1 MPRKLN
7 YGADFD
13 LDYDDYSDYDEDY
26 NEDPDVEEEDG
37 IESFQTDVDTRTG
50 LWRCSICTFDNAEE
64 FSACDVCGT
73 EKAIENDKGPK
84 IGLWQCSICTFDNAE
99 NTLSCEICGV
109 LRYPPVKVSSNGSK
123 ATDSAKVSSSIEG
136 PHNTLGKKE
145 NLDSSPS
152 PKELEDLSIQLEKVG
167 QPSNSD
173 TACSSSSENM
183 MHRQNLGINSES
195 SNDIVKI
202 ERATAGI
209 NSESSNDN
217 VKIERATAR
226 PQYKPEKWM
235 HANQEGALAQ
245 LNLAIVGHVDAGK
258 STLSGRLLNLL
269 GKISQKEMRKFEKD
283 AKSSGKGS
291 FAYAWAMDESAEERE
306 RGVTMNVAVAYFDS
320 NKYHVVVL
328 DSPGHRDFIPNLING
343 ANQADAAIL
352 VIDASFGPFETGMDP
367 NGGQTREHAQL
378 IRSFGV
384 DQLIVAINKMDGA
397 DYSKERFDFIKGK
410 LSTFLRGCGFR
421 DSFLIWVPLSAMENQ
436 NLVTRPSDIRLSS
449 WYKGP
454 SLLEAI
460 DSIQPPLRDI
470 SKPLVMPICE
480 LIKPRSVGQIAACGK
495 LESGA
500 IKCGLKVLVMPYGD
514 IATIRTLERDSQP
527 CDIARAGDN
536 VVVSLQGVDVTHV
549 LAGGVL
555 CHPDFPVAVAT
566 HLELKILML
575 DVSMPIILGSQMEFH
590 IHHCKEAVRISKI
603 LSLLDPKTGK
613 VLRKSPRVLT
623 SKQSALIEVIVENAV
638 CVEEFSNC
646 RALGRVFLRAYGKT
660 AAVGIVTRVIN

>member
-26 NEDPDVEEEDG
+26 NEDPDVEEED
-37 IESFQTDVDTRTG
+37 
-50 LWRCSICTFDNAEE
+50 
-64 FSACDVCGT
+64 GT

-123 ATDSAKVSSSIEG
+123 ATADSAKESSSIEG

-152 PKELEDLSIQLEKVG
+152 TKDLEDLSIQLEKVG

-195 SNDIVKI
+195 SNDI
-202 ERATAGI
+202 
-209 NSESSNDN
+209 

-269 GKISQKEMRKFEKD
+269 GKISQKEMRKYEKD

-306 RGVTMNVAVAYFDS
+306 RGVTMTVAVAYFDS

-421 DSFLIWVPLSAMENQ
+421 DSLLTWVPLSAMENQ

-500 IKCGLKVLVMPYGD
+500 LKCGLKVLVMPYGD

-613 VLRKSPRVLT
+613 VLRKLPRVLT

>member
-26 NEDPDVEEEDG
+26 NEDPDVEEED
-37 IESFQTDVDTRTG
+37 
-50 LWRCSICTFDNAEE
+50 
-64 FSACDVCGT
+64 GT

-123 ATDSAKVSSSIEG
+123 ATDSAKESSSIEG

-152 PKELEDLSIQLEKVG
+152 TKDLEDLSIQLEKVG

-195 SNDIVKI
+195 SNDI
-202 ERATAGI
+202 
-209 NSESSNDN
+209 

-269 GKISQKEMRKFEKD
+269 GKISQKEMRKYEKD

-306 RGVTMNVAVAYFDS
+306 RGVTMTVAVAYFDS

-421 DSFLIWVPLSAMENQ
+421 DSLLTWVPLSAMENQ

-500 IKCGLKVLVMPYGD
+500 LKCGLKVLVMPYGD

-613 VLRKSPRVLT
+613 VLRKLPRVLT